1 MRIRCNQEH
10 YYALLIGAKARLPN
24 NSINLK
30 REFNLAEEQLGKIY
44 LLPHT
49 VTSKPY
55 LKAFQ
60 YKVLNSILYTN
71 DKLYKIGY
79 TENRYCSFCSHENET
94 LYHLM
99 FHCPYSRKFWEAFE
113 LYFLQVT
120 NQQISLNPQ
129 DVLLGVISSKCPPA
143 KLFDNHRQ
151 IVPVGLQ
158 KEWSSSQH
166 NQLSSKSKY
175 QITNRKIH

>member
-1 MRIRCNQEH
+1 MN
-10 YYALLIGAKARLPN
+10 LISQKN
-24 NSINLK
+24 NLEN
-30 REFNLAEEQLGKIY
+30 FY

-49 VTSKPY
+49 VTSEPY

-79 TENRYCSFCSHENET
+79 TENCYCSFCNYENET

-99 FHCPYSRKFWEAFE
+99 FHCPHSSKFWEAFE

-120 NQQISLNPQ
+120 NRQISLNPR
-129 DVLLGVISSKCPPA
+129 DVLLGVISSKCPLLNYLIIIG
-143 KLFDNHRQ
+143 KLFLWDCRRKGVLPN
-151 IVPVGLQ
+151 
-158 KEWSSSQH
+158 
-166 NQLSSKSKY
+166 
-175 QITNRKIH
+175 ITNFLAKVNVKLQTEKYISIQNNTLQEFYDKWNFIHSN